1 MTIRRRLRPALPVA
15 AGALAVFA
23 ALTGCVAAEDGA
35 REVVPYANPPG
46 FPDGPP
52 WGLPAPGLTGDS
64 IDPRFAA
71 DDTGGTGTGGVPS
84 PPAVADIHIEQPIT
98 LADGSER
105 TCVIEF
111 SVLPDGATPN
121 NGDAVRQATVAL
133 TSTDWTAL
141 LAAPP
146 NPAVVPVP
154 SLSGDG
160 LSEEQLR
167 ANELAARIP
176 AALFALGL
184 PSGWTLYGQNEC
196 H

>member
-1 MTIRRRLRPALPVA
+1 MTIRRRLRLAAAVTAA
-15 AGALAVFA
+15 AGVALV
-23 ALTGCVAAEDGA
+23 ALTGCATADGGA
-35 REVVPYANPPG
+35 REVVPYADPPG
-46 FPDGPP
+46 FRDGPP

-64 IDPRFAA
+64 ADPRFVA
-71 DDTGGTGTGGVPS
+71 DGDAETAGGVPS